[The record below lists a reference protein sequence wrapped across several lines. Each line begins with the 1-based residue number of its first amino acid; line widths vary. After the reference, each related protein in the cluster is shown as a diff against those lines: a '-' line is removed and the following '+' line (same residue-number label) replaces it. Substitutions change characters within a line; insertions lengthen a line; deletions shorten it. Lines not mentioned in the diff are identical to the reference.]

1 MKITAAESQIMDVL
15 WRLGRPLAVED
26 VREALTE
33 ETWTDATI
41 RTLLNRLVS
50 KKAVTAAKDGRRFLY
65 RPLVARG
72 DYVHAQSKS
81 LIDRLFDGQIEP
93 FVAHFSQ
100 REDLSSEEIARLRTL
115 IERLERDK

>member
-1 MKITAAESQIMDVL
+1 MDVL
-15 WRLGRPLAVED
+15 WRLERPLSVED

-50 KKAVTAAKDGRRFLY
+50 RKAVAAAKDGRRFLY
-65 RPLVARG
+65 RPLVSRG

-81 LIDRLFDGQIEP
+81 LIDRLFDGRIEP

-115 IERLERDK
+115 IEGLERDQ

>member
-1 MKITAAESQIMDVL
+1 VKITAAESQIMDVL